1 VTEPVQQPANNPR
14 RDPAKMALGML
25 EVCAL
30 FGFYGIAIVLSGC
43 FLVENM
49 LSLDAPEKITET
61 ATVYLLMQSAVC
73 GACIYYARKL
83 YKAGINQE
91 YNFKVSGLD
100 VARISTLAYYVIRVP
115 VSALIALI
123 VFALWH
129 LSVNLA
135 SEVTVTNTIS
145 SKYLFLVMGFF
156 SGFSAGKFIEFF
168 EKEGFRLA
176 RNAQQS
182 DDNGSN

>member
-1 VTEPVQQPANNPR
+1 MTDPVQQTPPNPR
-14 RDPAKMALGML
+14 RDPSKMALGMM
-25 EVCAL
+25 EVCLL
-30 FGFYGIAIVLSGC
+30 FGFYGLAIIVSGYL
-43 FLVENM
+43 LVESM
-49 LSLDAPEKITET
+49 LSLDVPDKITET
-61 ATVYLLMQSAVC
+61 ATVFLLMQSAVC
-73 GACIYYARKL
+73 GASIYYARKL

-91 YNFKVSGLD
+91 YNFRVSGLD
-100 VARISTLAYYVIRVP
+100 VSRISTLAYYVIRVP
-115 VSALIALI
+115 VSALVALV

-135 SEVTVTNTIS
+135 SEGTVTTAIS

-176 RNAQQS
+176 RNAQQG